1 MITLADAKQQ
11 LNLTDDDADDDALI
25 TRLIAAASAHLSAL
39 GVDMTADPLPADV
52 THAAL
57 MLMAHFYEHRE
68 AMTDAPLARVSIGV
82 DRLIAPYRDISI

>member
-39 GVDMTADPLPADV
+39 GVNMTANPLPADV
-52 THAAL
+52 GHAAL

-82 DRLIAPYRDISI
+82 DRLIAPYREISI